1 MTQARDALDLIE
13 ALGRT
18 STTDAVMD
26 EMRSVLARFGFE
38 FFCFASL
45 PRPQQQ
51 FEDVMLAIRVPAG
64 WIKLYCEQ
72 QYVHVSPAIR
82 HLRSTSF
89 PFEWKD
95 APYDPDKEPRAAE
108 MVRHAT
114 EFGLSEGVMV
124 PIYGGAGCEGV
135 VWMGGRHLELTAQVK
150 ATLHLVALYA
160 FDHVRHLRQAH
171 PAAGR
176 KLSERELEI
185 LTWVAQGKTAWEVGE
200 ILGISSR
207 TVNTHARAAFQKLG
221 AVNRTQA
228 IAIALREHLIAP

>member
-1 MTQARDALDLIE
+1 MTQARDALDVIE
-13 ALGRT
+13 TLGRT

-38 FFCFASL
+38 YFCFASL

-51 FEDVMLAIRVPAG
+51 FEDVMLAIRVPPE
-64 WIKLYCEQ
+64 WMKLYCEQ
-72 QYVHVSPAIR
+72 QYVHVDPAMR

-89 PFEWKD
+89 PFEWKS
-95 APYDPDKEPRAAE
+95 APYDPEKEPRAAE
-108 MVRHAT
+108 MVRRAT

-124 PIYGGAGCEGV
+124 PIYGAAGCEGV
-135 VWMGGRHLELTAQVK
+135 VWMGGRHLELTARVK
-150 ATLHLVALYA
+150 ATLHLVGLYA
-160 FDHVRHLRQAH
+160 FDHVRHLRQAQA
-171 PAAGR
+171 PAGR

-207 TVNTHARAAFQKLG
+207 TVNTHAQAAFQKLG

-228 IAIALREHLIAP
+228 IAIALRERLIMP